1 MGRESTVSPGTKIK
15 LKRRRT
21 LWKGCPEMVI
31 GKVIFSNKYFFTVRT
46 RGGYCESFNHV
57 DLITG
62 EVEVV

>member
-1 MGRESTVSPGTKIK
+1 MSPGTKIK

-21 LWKGCPEMVI
+21 LYRGCPKTVA
-31 GKVIFSNKYFFTVRT
+31 GTVIFSNKHFFTVRT

-62 EVEVV
+62 EVEVA